1 MSKVKDIKEK
11 VEKLEREV
19 FEIKVL
25 DMEDAAF
32 HTLGCIKGL
41 RSVFLLYKT
50 KEMTEEDV
58 RNMLKDLD
66 DAVKCLQESYHY
78 LKDWM
83 ENYMLR
89 KGGGE

>member
-1 MSKVKDIKEK
+1 VKDIKEK

-41 RSVFLLYKT
+41 RSVFLLYKA
-50 KEMTEEDV
+50 KEITEEDV
-58 RNMLKDLD
+58 RSAVKDLVV
-66 DAVKCLQESYHY
+66 AVKCLQEAFHD
-78 LKDWM
+78 LEDWM
-83 ENYMLR
+83 EKYMLR
-89 KGGGE
+89 KKEASEE